1 MVIPGPLLITREVY
15 AFLREAKI
23 PECIK
28 LQNRALVFLHSLGL
42 SFTIIE
48 GAGVSYDYR
57 RI

>member
-1 MVIPGPLLITREVY
+1 MVIPGSLLITREVY
-15 AFLREAKI
+15 AFLRETKI